1 MLAAAPNQ
9 WTKEEAA
16 HLLNRAGFGAS
27 PKEIQQWHALGRH
40 QAVAQLLNTRE
51 KFEDIA
57 PPPSMRPEVLAQE
70 VKARREALIAFRHN
84 AKDLSDEKK
93 QLARREVQKQFQ
105 EKARRRGL
113 EAQNWWIE
121 RMRQGQDPLREKM
134 TLFWHD
140 HFATSV
146 QKVKEPHLLFQQNQL
161 FRRHALGNVRELTQ
175 HVMRDPA
182 MMLYLDLQTSKKGKP
197 NENFAR
203 EVMELFT
210 LGAGFYS
217 EDDIREAA
225 RAFTGYQ
232 LNRVQGTAYQLK
244 ALWDDGEKTVLGQRG
259 RWKGEDVVQI
269 LFQQPQCPRFFAKKL
284 WEYFVTED
292 PDQTTIDQLAQTL
305 RQSQYDLAPLLK
317 EIFSSRAFYEPSVM
331 HNQIKA
337 PIVFYVQM
345 LKQLEIE
352 RVPPIYSLYVQNQLG
367 QILYAPPNVAGW
379 DWGKAWINTN
389 TLLTRY
395 QIAGDVSQGGKSRN
409 IAAEFQKI
417 KGLVKRPGGMA
428 PLTLP
433 NYDAL
438 VPRET
443 REHLATMVDS
453 LVERLFQ
460 HPLND
465 RVRDQFLAYAED
477 KKGEIF
483 TNQEVAELIHL
494 MMSTP
499 HYQLT

>member
-1 MLAAAPNQ
+1 MLASAPNQ

-16 HLLNRAGFGAS
+16 HLINRAGFGAN
-27 PKEIQQWHALGRH
+27 PQEIQQWHALGRH
-40 QAVAQLLNTRE
+40 QAVQQLLTMRE
-51 KFEDIA
+51 KFDDIA
-57 PPPSMRPEVLAQE
+57 PPTSMEPEALAAE
-70 VKARREALIAFRHN
+70 LKSRREALATFRGK
-84 AKDLSDEKK
+84 AKGLNDEKK
-93 QLARREVQKQFQ
+93 QEARREIIKQFQ
-105 EKARRRGL
+105 QKERRRGL
-113 EAQNWWIE
+113 DAQHWWLE
-121 RMRQGQDPLREKM
+121 RMRHSPDPLREKM

-161 FRRHALGNVRELTQ
+161 FRQHALGNIQDLTQ

-210 LGAGFYS
+210 LGAGHYT

-232 LNRVQGTAYQLK
+232 VNRIQGTAYQLK
-244 ALWDDGEKTVLGQRG
+244 AQWDDGQKTVIGQRG
-259 RWKGEDVVQI
+259 PWKGEDVVNI
-269 LFQQPQCPRFFAKKL
+269 LFQQPQCARFFATKL
-284 WEYFVTED
+284 WEFFVTEN
-292 PDQTTIDQLAQTL
+292 PSTTTVDSLANTL
-305 RQSQYDLAPLLK
+305 RQSRYNVAPVLR
-317 EIFSSRAFYEPSVM
+317 EIFASTAFYEPSVM

-337 PIVFYVQM
+337 PIVFYVQL

-352 RVPPIYSLYVQNQLG
+352 RIPPIYSLYVQNQLG

-395 QIAGDVSQGGKSRN
+395 QIAGDVSQGGKARN
-409 IAAEFQKI
+409 VAAEFEKI
-417 KGLVKRPGGMA
+417 KGLIKRPGGMA

-433 NYDAL
+433 NYEAL
-438 VPRET
+438 VPRT
-443 REHLATMVDS
+443 QRQDLSAMVDS
-453 LVERLFQ
+453 LIDRLFQ

-483 TNQEVAELIHL
+483 TNQEVAELVHL